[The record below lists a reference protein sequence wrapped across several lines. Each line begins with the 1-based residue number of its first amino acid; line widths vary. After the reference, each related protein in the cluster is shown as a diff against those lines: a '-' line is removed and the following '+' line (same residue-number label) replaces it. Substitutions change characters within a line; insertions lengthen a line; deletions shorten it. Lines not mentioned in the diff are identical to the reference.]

1 MRWAGFPF
9 ALRLDGWAGVRDN
22 RVLMHSVS
30 VAEIERSIRNVPDFP
45 KPGIQFKDITPV
57 LADGRLFRG
66 AMDHLLAG
74 VEAGAIDKVVGI
86 DARGFIFGAAAAAR
100 LGCGFV
106 PVRKKGK
113 LPWETHEQSYDLEY
127 GSATVAIH
135 TDAVKEGERVLVLD
149 DLLATGGTAAATLAL
164 LEKVG
169 AKIVG
174 MRFLIELAFLQG
186 RERLGRHPIQSL
198 ITY

>member
-1 MRWAGFPF
+1 M
-9 ALRLDGWAGVRDN
+9 
-22 RVLMHSVS
+22 
-30 VAEIERSIRNVPDFP
+30 
-45 KPGIQFKDITPV
+45 
-57 LADGRLFRG
+57 
-66 AMDHLLAG
+66 
-74 VEAGAIDKVVGI
+74 
-86 DARGFIFGAAAAAR
+86 
-100 LGCGFV
+100 

-113 LPWETHEQSYDLEY
+113 LPWTTHEQSYDLEY

-135 TDAVKEGERVLVLD
+135 VDAVKSGERVLLLD

-174 MRFLIELAFLQG
+174 MRFLIELAFLNG
-186 RERLGRHPIQSL
+186 RQRLGKHPVEAL